1 MHFRIPTARWNS
13 RAHQNPKWSWGITS
27 ILEWSWGIISI
38 LDWSWGIISILE
50 WSWGI
55 IAILEWS
62 WGIISIR
69 GSVGALGPIFEGSI
83 QGDRSGPWDPFGGR
97 RPTKWGSGGEAPR
110 KMGPIWVPFGGPIQ
124 GRRHGAL
131 ARYHFLGTFSHGTV
145 AHSHMALCRAHSHM
159 APWHILHMPKKVS
172 TII

>member
-1 MHFRIPTARWNS
+1 MGVTNWQKFLPSGLKFQA
-13 RAHQNPKWSWGITS
+13 S
-27 ILEWSWGIISI
+27 ILSRSGESKYGPPKLWGMAKTRDRSSNKMK
-38 LDWSWGIISILE
+38 LGFWENKND
-50 WSWGI
+50 
-55 IAILEWS
+55 
-62 WGIISIR
+62 R
-69 GSVGALGPIFEGSI
+69 ALGPIFEGSI